1 MVTPVQGPTGILS
14 WRRVKPR
21 RQRAG
26 VDPLIIEL
34 SSESN
39 SGPATTDIIRHG
51 EIVSYH
57 LAPLGSNYTFVVKI
71 EMDGNESQAIY
82 KPREGEAPLWDFPS
96 GTLYKREY
104 AAYLLSEI
112 LGWNIVPFTIIR
124 DGPYGIGSVQEFVDH
139 DPKQNYYTLE
149 DGCADQLRVVACFDL
164 VANSTD
170 RKANHLLMG
179 DGGKIWSID
188 HGLTFHSDMK
198 VRTVIWD
205 FCSEP
210 IPAHLLE
217 SLTGLR
223 ERLDFPVDSLPSLL
237 KELVALLPP
246 EEVHALKLRLDWV
259 LEERV
264 FPGLPGRSRRRSG

>member
-1 MVTPVQGPTGILS
+1 MTTEPTTP
-14 WRRVKPR
+14 
-21 RQRAG
+21 
-26 VDPLIIEL
+26 E
-34 SSESN
+34 
-39 SGPATTDIIRHG
+39 IIRHG
-51 EIVSYH
+51 EIIAYQ
-57 LAPLGSNYTFVVKI
+57 LAPLGSNYTFLVKI
-71 EMDGNESQAIY
+71 NLDGNENLAIY
-82 KPREGEAPLWDFPS
+82 KPRDGEAPLWDFPS

-112 LGWNIVPFTIIR
+112 LGWDIVPFTIIR
-124 DGPYGIGSVQEFVDH
+124 DGPHGIGSVQQFVEH

-149 DGCADQLRVVACFDL
+149 DGCADQLRVIACFDL

-179 DGGKIWSID
+179 EGGKIWSID

-210 IPAHLLE
+210 IPALLLK
-217 SLTGLR
+217 SLTNLR
-223 ERLDFPVDSLPSLL
+223 EQLDFPTDSLPSLL
-237 KELVALLPP
+237 KELVTILLEQ
-246 EEVHALKLRLDWV
+246 EEVEALKRRLDWV

-264 FPGLPGRSRRRSG
+264 FPGLPGRDRRRHR